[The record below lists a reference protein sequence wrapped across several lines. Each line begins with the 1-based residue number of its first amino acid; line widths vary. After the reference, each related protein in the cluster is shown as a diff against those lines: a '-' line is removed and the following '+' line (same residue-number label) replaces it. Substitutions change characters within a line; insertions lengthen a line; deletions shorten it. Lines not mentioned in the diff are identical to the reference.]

1 MDEMSGKG
9 WNHANKLTALEA
21 GQLEFMWNFLKL
33 RKENSCTK
41 QDVRVLKESL
51 DKIRLALLQKTDGQ
65 RKTDNEQNNVNIEMD
80 LGTYVNL
87 VVIQSMALY
96 IYGGLDVLEQVLP
109 ESYGE
114 EKENENN

>member
-1 MDEMSGKG
+1 MDEMSEKG

-41 QDVRVLKESL
+41 QDVRDLKESL
-51 DKIRLALLQKTDGQ
+51 DKIRLALLQKTAGQ
-65 RKTDNEQNNVNIEMD
+65 TKNDNDRNSVNIEMD

-96 IYGGLDVLEQVLP
+96 IYGGLDVLENALP
-109 ESYGE
+109 DETYEE
-114 EKENENN
+114 EK